1 MRLKN
6 YLFLFLALGTFACSS
21 SKSSKTTDV
30 ITQRVVTIPRRSFV
44 PVVVI
49 DPGHGGFDL
58 GAHTSICEEKDAC
71 LRTAQYLRSLLEKRG
86 YRVIMTRNR
95 DEYLPLKTRAQI
107 ANDSKCQVLV
117 SLHFNAAESKD
128 AHGLE
133 IYYFPKAES
142 YRKKRS
148 VQLANLLLK
157 NLLNETSAFS
167 RGVKEGN
174 FCVIRETNMPAV
186 LVEGGFI
193 TNEQE
198 QRKINDDRYLEKI
211 ALAIA
216 NGLDLYFES

>member
-6 YLFLFLALGTFACSS
+6 ILFLFFAFGAFSCSS
-21 SKSSKTTDV
+21 SKTTNTNDV
-30 ITQRVVTIPRRSFV
+30 VTDRVVTIPRRSFS
-44 PVVVI
+44 PLVVI

-71 LRTAQYLRSLLEKRG
+71 LKTAHHLRTLLEKRG
-86 YRVIMTRNR
+86 YRVVMTRKR

-107 ANDSKCQVLV
+107 ANDSKSQVLV
-117 SLHFNAAESKD
+117 SLHFNAAESVD

-133 IYYFPKAES
+133 VYYFPKAES
-142 YRKKRS
+142 WRKKRS
-148 VQLANLLLK
+148 MQLAGILLK
-157 NLLNETSAFS
+157 NIQTETGAFS

-198 QRKINDDRYLEKI
+198 QRKIRDDRYLEKI

-216 NGLDLYFES
+216 NGLDTYFEN